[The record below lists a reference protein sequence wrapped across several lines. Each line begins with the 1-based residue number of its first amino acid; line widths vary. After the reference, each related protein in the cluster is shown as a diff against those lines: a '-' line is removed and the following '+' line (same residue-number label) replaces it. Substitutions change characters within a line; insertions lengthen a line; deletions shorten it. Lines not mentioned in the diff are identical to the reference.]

1 MKKLLS
7 VLLLICLFLTS
18 CSYGD
23 VDDDKPS
30 PSESKSVYGNYDYS
44 LKPYFDGLYFFYQDK
59 IYHNCLFLRYV
70 TLGDI
75 SSDADISKT
84 TPELYDLPFHYT
96 CPYDVEHCHGAP
108 NGDDACPI
116 KNHSNRTVLLY
127 NYESAG
133 SYPIFYVV
141 FCIID
146 EIDQVYDTFAP
157 YCLYRYDSGSNIREK
172 LVELPGYADNMMA
185 YGDKIYLSVS
195 LSSSKYQLM
204 VYDKNT
210 KELSTIK
217 AGKGGLKLIHADES
231 GVYFVDRKE
240 GSLYR
245 ADAALTSSEKL
256 YTLDKDDIYEIAR
269 ESTGSLGMRIYDG
282 YLYYRTNFE
291 TSQMQVHINGVA
303 DEDNPN
309 PQYIN
314 PVHYDIRRLPLDSLT
329 GEGELVAEDVFETC
343 DLGFAGGCLYYT
355 PTDYAPHGPDGGY
368 YNFSN
373 GRLCKVDL
381 KTLECTDVVKAG
393 SGLFF
398 ERGLDVRVT
407 ERFIFSTIR
416 PLDEPW
422 ITNWGN
428 NSPGYQAI
436 YDLETGALYSVID
449 NEL

>member
-1 MKKLLS
+1 MKKILS

-18 CSYGD
+18 CSYDD
-23 VDDDKPS
+23 VDDDKS
-30 PSESKSVYGNYDYS
+30 DPSENKAVYGNYDYS
-44 LKPYFDGLYFFYQDK
+44 LKPYFSGNFFFYQDK
-59 IYHNCLFLRYV
+59 IYCRGLHLYYV
-70 TLGDI
+70 SLGELT
-75 SSDADISKT
+75 SDADISKT
-84 TPELYDLPFHYT
+84 TPEEYLLSRHYT
-96 CPYDVEHCHGAP
+96 CPYDVEHGHGAL
-108 NGDDACPI
+108 NGDDECPI
-116 KNHSNRTVLLY
+116 KTGASRCFLLDY
-127 NYESAG
+127 YESAG
-133 SYPIFYVV
+133 SYPIFY
-141 FCIID
+141 F
-146 EIDQVYDTFAP
+146 VYTIRRATDKIGESSRP
-157 YCLYRYDSGSNIREK
+157 YFLFRYDSGSNICEQ
-172 LVELPGYADNMMA
+172 LTDLPGGVEHMMV
-185 YGDKIYLSVS
+185 YGDKLYLSVY

-210 KELSTIK
+210 KELSTLK

-240 GSLYR
+240 GSLYK

-269 ESTGSLGMRIYDG
+269 DSFESLGMRIYDG

-291 TSQMQVHINGVA
+291 TSPMQVHINGVA

-309 PQYIN
+309 PQYLY

-355 PTDYAPHGPDGGY
+355 PTDYAPFGPDGGY

-373 GRLCKVDL
+373 GRFCKVDL
-381 KTLECTDVVKAG
+381 KTLECTDIVKAG

-398 ERGLDVRVT
+398 DRGLDVRVT

-422 ITNWGN
+422 ITNWGD
-428 NSPGYQAI
+428 NSMGFQAI
-436 YDLETGALYSVID
+436 YDLETGSFYSVVENIS
-449 NEL
+449 